1 MRNILLSVLI
11 LPLLASCESQPTALD
26 RSITE
31 YRNSQ
36 WLLSEMWA
44 GKSISSNQVISESQY
59 MMGLCQFQRKQI
71 ESAETWFA
79 KAKNSSNK
87 EVSAKATAMLGIIA
101 EHQGDYESAKADFA
115 IASQNLTGNDRRE
128 ANARATGTSSPSAQ
142 SKGAFTLQF
151 GAYRNK
157 ENANAARLQ
166 LSTEL
171 QQLGIAT
178 TWVTEDT
185 DRSGRILY
193 LVQGGNFNSRTDASR
208 RKGHGDLPQC
218 NITRIN

>member
-26 RSITE
+26 RSIIE

-59 MMGLCQFQRKQI
+59 MMGLCEFQRKQI
-71 ESAETWFA
+71 ESAEGWFA

-115 IASQNLTGNDRRE
+115 IASQNLT
-128 ANARATGTSSPSAQ
+128 
-142 SKGAFTLQF
+142 
-151 GAYRNK
+151 
-157 ENANAARLQ
+157 
-166 LSTEL
+166 EL

-193 LVQGGNFNSRTDASR
+193 LVQGGNFNTRTDASR